1 MMAVGMM
8 VAVILG
14 DVDVVHAG
22 MLNNN
27 ENNNNSVKWSDLI
40 ALAGVIVAILIR

>member
-1 MMAVGMM
+1 MTTVGMMAARMM

-22 MLNNN
+22 MLKNN
-27 ENNNNSVKWSDLI
+27 ENNNNSVK
-40 ALAGVIVAILIR
+40 